1 MRLRLVF
8 TLLAFASIVL
18 AGCQQT
24 KVTDPPKPV
33 PPLVAVIRPQPGGVA
48 RTITLPGDLVGYYES
63 ALYSKVTG
71 YLKTVVVDKGDMVR
85 TGQVLAIIEVP
96 ELDQQLAHAQAELEI
111 QHLTYQRLESVWQSD
126 PRLVAREDVDIAYS
140 KFQEAKA
147 NVAQL
152 RAMENYTRIV
162 APFDGVITERFV
174 DPGALIHAGGQ
185 QSVTPPMQGPARPG
199 GSAAPVVS
207 VARLDKLRIYVYV
220 PQAEVDFVHDGTP
233 ATVKV
238 QGFDGARF
246 TGTVTRYAHSLDLAT
261 RTMLTEVDLENPER
275 KLFPGMY
282 ANVTLVLERN
292 ADTLRLPDSA
302 VGGDGPHTVLV
313 VRNGLLEEVPVTTGI
328 NDGQYVEI
336 TSGLTSQDL
345 VVQTFSTTLRP
356 GEQVNMNPVSN
367 VTHAVA
373 SVDLSS
379 ASSPALS

>member
-1 MRLRLVF
+1 MRPRLVF
-8 TLLAFASIVL
+8 TLVFASIVL

-33 PPLVAVIRPQPGGVA
+33 PPLVAVIRPQLGGVA

-71 YLKTVVVDKGDMVR
+71 YLKTIVVDKGDMVR
-85 TGQVLAIIEVP
+85 TGQVLAIIEMP

-152 RAMENYTRIV
+152 RAMESYIRIV

-185 QSVTPPMQGPARPG
+185 QSVTAPMQGPARPG
-199 GSAAPVVS
+199 ESAAPVVS

-220 PQAEVDFVHDGTP
+220 PQAEVDFVHDGMP

-292 ADTLRLPDSA
+292 ADALRLPDSA

-336 TSGLTSQDL
+336 TS
-345 VVQTFSTTLRP
+345 
-356 GEQVNMNPVSN
+356 
-367 VTHAVA
+367 
-373 SVDLSS
+373 
-379 ASSPALS
+379 